1 MAKSGVYRERAN
13 SVFKIVCLFYRFENS
28 AILKRLQRCN
38 RKKNLHLKGKTPSV
52 YIKTVACDSV
62 CDDCR
67 RRPVAVGRP
76 QTAGDARDDGCR
88 PRPRTPRRP
97 GGLSSP
103 TTTTWGPVRNLKF
116 AKPTLRNRCSLRK
129 LVCSHTIYRIVF
141 TKMKIRKYCLVHEH
155 MSVAQEIHSRE
166 TAFARNLNK
175 NCNLR
180 EYL

>member
-28 AILKRLQRCN
+28 AILKRLRRCN
-38 RKKNLHLKGKTPSV
+38 RKKISTSKV
-52 YIKTVACDSV
+52 
-62 CDDCR
+62 
-67 RRPVAVGRP
+67 RRPQFISRPLHVTLYVTVTVGWP

-88 PRPRTPRRP
+88 PQPCTPRRP

-129 LVCSHTIYRIVF
+129 LVCSHTIYRIIF